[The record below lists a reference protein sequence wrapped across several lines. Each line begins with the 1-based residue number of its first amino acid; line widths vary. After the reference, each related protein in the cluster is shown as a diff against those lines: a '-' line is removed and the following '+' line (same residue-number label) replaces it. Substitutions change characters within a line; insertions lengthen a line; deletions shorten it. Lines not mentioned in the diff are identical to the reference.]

1 MTRAPASTTR
11 TVSVVAM
18 LTILLV
24 VSSPSVA
31 ADQEATWVR
40 TSPGVWVLEDSQ
52 GMLHEPQPEAG
63 LFLSPVEGRTV
74 GVVLAQTLDEIWS
87 IDDIWFVQSGDQ
99 GPVDAGQQSEDG
111 RLVLSLPAVP
121 YASAF
126 LAVVLLSLALVSA
139 GDEPTRAKMARSMGR
154 FSQLRV
160 TEGTGTLAG
169 SYQRGRLEGFLTAHP
184 GCHLSGII
192 RALEMGN
199 HQAVHHLRVLENEDR
214 VWCRRDG
221 RLLRYYTSAVD
232 RAAELS
238 NLPRP
243 VDANQLS
250 DVALM
255 VLRSI
260 AEQEEGHP
268 SPTQRELAS
277 RLETSQQLVSHH
289 LKRLESQGLISRRR
303 RGLRT
308 NRELTDEGMRLWATL
323 VEPLSS
329 SP

>member
-1 MTRAPASTTR
+1 MAFLMFA
-11 TVSVVAM
+11 V
-18 LTILLV
+18 LV
-24 VSSPSVA
+24 VSAPAAA

-40 TSPGVWVLEDSQ
+40 TTPGVWMLEDSD
-52 GMLHEPQPEAG
+52 GMLHEPQPQAG
-63 LFLSPVEGRTV
+63 LFLSPVEGRTI
-74 GVVLAQTLDEIWS
+74 GVALAGALEGTWLIEDIWS
-87 IDDIWFVQSGDQ
+87 TGLGSQNNEESGQEMEQ
-99 GPVDAGQQSEDG
+99 GITPISIPA
-111 RLVLSLPAVP
+111 LPWAP
-121 YASAF
+121 AF
-126 LAVVLLSLALVSA
+126 MAMILLSLALVSA
-139 GDEPTRAKMARSMGR
+139 GDEPTRAKMVRSMGR

-169 SYQRGRLEGFLTAHP
+169 TYQRGRLEGFLTAHP

-199 HQAVHHLRVLENEDR
+199 HQAVHHLRILENEGN

-232 RAAELS
+232 RAAETS

-243 VDANQLS
+243 VDASQLS

-260 AEQEEGHP
+260 AEQEDGETP
-268 SPTQRELAS
+268 PTQRELAS
-277 RLETSQQLVSHH
+277 TIGTSQQLVGHH
-289 LKRLESQGLISRRR
+289 LKRLESQGLITRRR

-323 VEPLSS
+323 VEPLSLR
-329 SP
+329 P